1 MHNSEG
7 AAAQRLISR
16 LIVVLLVQ
24 TGALDRDDAIEGF
37 REAGAQ
43 IAKSVADMR
52 LRRQLLDEIESLVR
66 TLETC
71 GPRPIH

>member
-7 AAAQRLISR
+7 AAAQRLILR

-43 IAKSVADMR
+43 IAKSADLR